1 MDFFTAQDRA
11 RRLSGRLVLL
21 LLLAVVALVAL
32 TCMLVSLA
40 VVMLDTT
47 GMHTGDPLTA
57 ALEPS
62 LLAMVAGGVM
72 TVVIL
77 GGMVRHLQLRV
88 GGYAVA
94 EALGGRPLALDTR
107 DAGERRLLHV
117 VEEMAIASGLPVPP
131 VYLLDDDAINA
142 FAAGHD
148 PNDAVIGITR
158 GAIEHLD
165 RDQLQGV
172 IAHEFS
178 HILHGDMRLNLRLV
192 TLLHGILVIGLAGR
206 FLLRSMAGGQ
216 RRDSRRGGG
225 NVALLGLGV
234 ALMVV
239 GYAGTLC
246 GNLIKAAVSRQREF
260 LADASAVQYTRNPEG
275 IGGALQ
281 TLAAY
286 RLGSRL
292 LAVNAAEFSHLYFGS
307 GVRSL
312 SRWTSTHPPLE
323 TRIRRVLPRWDGRLP
338 EPFAPTP
345 RQHASQRRPSVAP
358 SISAVSEAVSAGAS
372 GEASKVVN
380 DEITAGTGVAAAAVA
395 SVGRLDD
402 KALASA
408 RRRLAGIDKR
418 LMESAHDPFGARALV
433 YAILMGVDPKSRDA
447 QRELLQRQALPE
459 VLTELDALAEPLAS
473 LTAGDRL
480 PLIELSLPALRAL
493 NPAEGARFRT
503 CLDGLMSAEQAP
515 GALQWA
521 LHRLVR
527 AGLEGERRALR
538 DRRLAD
544 LAGPLSRLL
553 STLALA
559 GHPDPDAA
567 RAALERVAAVLGV
580 ALDLVSEPANPREL
594 DWALGRLARLRNQER
609 GPLLA
614 AMVCCVEQDGR
625 VDPEEAELLRAVAWT
640 LGVPLPLGSLGDG
653 EIRVGGDGSGG

>member
-1 MDFFTAQDRA
+1 
-11 RRLSGRLVLL
+11 
-21 LLLAVVALVAL
+21 
-32 TCMLVSLA
+32 
-40 VVMLDTT
+40 
-47 GMHTGDPLTA
+47 
-57 ALEPS
+57 
-62 LLAMVAGGVM
+62 
-72 TVVIL
+72 
-77 GGMVRHLQLRV
+77 
-88 GGYAVA
+88 
-94 EALGGRPLALDTR
+94 
-107 DAGERRLLHV
+107 
-117 VEEMAIASGLPVPP
+117 
-131 VYLLDDDAINA
+131 
-142 FAAGHD
+142 
-148 PNDAVIGITR
+148 
-158 GAIEHLD
+158 
-165 RDQLQGV
+165 
-172 IAHEFS
+172 
-178 HILHGDMRLNLRLV
+178 
-192 TLLHGILVIGLAGR
+192 
-206 FLLRSMAGGQ
+206 
-216 RRDSRRGGG
+216 
-225 NVALLGLGV
+225 
-234 ALMVV
+234 MVV

-281 TLAAY
+281 ALAAY

-292 LAVNAAEFSHLYFGS
+292 LAANAAEFSHLYFGS

-323 TRIRRVLPRWDGRLP
+323 TRICRVLPRWDGRLP

-345 RQHASQRRPSVAP
+345 RQSAPQRRPSAAP
-358 SISAVSEAVSAGAS
+358 PISAVSEAVS

-380 DEITAGTGVAAAAVA
+380 EEITTGTGVAAAAVA
-395 SVGRLDD
+395 SVGRPDAE
-402 KALASA
+402 ALARA

-418 LMESAHDPFGARALV
+418 LMKSAHEPFGARALV

-447 QRELLQRQALPE
+447 QREVLQRQALPE
-459 VLTELDALAEPLAS
+459 VLAELDALAEPLTS
-473 LTAGDRL
+473 LSAGDRL

-493 NPAEGARFRT
+493 SPAQGARFRT

-553 STLALA
+553 SALALA
-559 GHPDPDAA
+559 GHPEPGAA

-580 ALDLVSEPANPREL
+580 ALDLVTEPANPREL

-653 EIRVGGDGSGG
+653 EERVTGKGVGRG